1 MSATPTTTG
10 RIRLKDCCSDIPL
23 GLQTIYNRR
32 SLGQIDWLSR
42 VSPRG
47 KKTRDLWV
55 DVQRCKEWARWEGV
69 SLGRSFNE
77 GAAG

>member
-1 MSATPTTTG
+1 MSTSSPIP
-10 RIRLKDCCSDIPL
+10 RRLRLKDCRSDIPF

-42 VSPRG
+42 VGPRG

-55 DVQRCKEWARWEGV
+55 DVQACKEWARWEGV
-69 SLGRSFNE
+69 TLGPSFRE
-77 GAAG
+77 GTAG